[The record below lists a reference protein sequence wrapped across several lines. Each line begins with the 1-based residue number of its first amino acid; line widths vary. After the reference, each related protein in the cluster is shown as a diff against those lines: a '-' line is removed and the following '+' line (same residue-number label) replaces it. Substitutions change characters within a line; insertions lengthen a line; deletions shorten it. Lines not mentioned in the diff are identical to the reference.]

1 MRLVGMHPRPGD
13 GRPPRGGPRG
23 RGRLPPP
30 WARRRP
36 ASPPHGPAP
45 RPHPGRQ
52 PAAPRGSRRG
62 RRGAGGDWLAA
73 PPGREYLTR
82 VGRPSAPGGAGGP
95 ETTAMTEPLPTAPA
109 EATHESEPEIDLRAY
124 YEVLRKRIWSIL
136 AVFALFVAAT
146 AVWTLRQPRIY
157 KATTS
162 VVIDPRAPNVLKGV
176 SDVVEIGA
184 GTYWHTQEFYNT
196 EYKVIQSLEIARRVV
211 ERLGLDRDPDFIGPV
226 KEGEE
231 PPDAAAILQSMI
243 SVEPV
248 RDSRMVEI
256 GVSDTD
262 PERAALLSTT
272 VAEVYRD
279 RNLERRIEGSGSAV
293 EWLTEQLHTL
303 KPKLE
308 ASEMRLFEFRK
319 ENDMLS
325 ASLED
330 RQNIVS
336 QRLLA
341 LNAQLTDLEAK
352 KATLGAKVDQIRA
365 LQKEAKADRSAL
377 EALAEVTQSELIRR
391 LKENLFQR
399 LQEYAALKEKY
410 LEKHPKLVQAE
421 EALKSARATLD
432 AEVDKIVASIEN
444 EYRQVVDAERRVRR
458 LVEETKAEAFE
469 LNKKEIEY
477 SRLVR
482 EKEENERVYQ
492 LVLSRIKEA
501 SLAGQ
506 QQANNV
512 RIIDRA
518 VDKPQGATL
527 VSPRYVFNLSV
538 AGFLGLLFGVGLAF
552 LREYLDNTV
561 KSQEDV
567 EQRLGLPFLG
577 IIPLVPRDGEGS
589 PDLHILHHPRG
600 QVAEA
605 CRSIRT
611 NLLFMSP
618 DAPLKRIVVTSAGP
632 REGKTTTVIDLGIVM
647 AQSGAKVLLVDTD
660 MRRPRLHK
668 ALGVPGGA
676 GLSNLILGEVEID
689 EVIRHTDVEGMS
701 LLPCGP
707 IPPNPAELLHAHRFE
722 TLLEELSKRYDRI
735 LLDSPPLGAV
745 ADAKILGVRADGA
758 LLVARAGQTTREML
772 GHAAGSLLDVNAH
785 ILGVVLNQVD
795 LSKKSYGYYY
805 QYYRGYGEYYGKPDE
820 AQAEGGA

>member
-1 MRLVGMHPRPGD
+1 
-13 GRPPRGGPRG
+13 
-23 RGRLPPP
+23 
-30 WARRRP
+30 
-36 ASPPHGPAP
+36 
-45 RPHPGRQ
+45 
-52 PAAPRGSRRG
+52 
-62 RRGAGGDWLAA
+62 
-73 PPGREYLTR
+73 
-82 VGRPSAPGGAGGP
+82 
-95 ETTAMTEPLPTAPA
+95 MTEPNAPTPPAPQ
-109 EATHESEPEIDLRAY
+109 EPEVEIDLRAY
-124 YEVLRKRIWSIL
+124 YEILRKRLWSIL
-136 AVFALFVAAT
+136 AIFAVVVAAT

-162 VVIDPRAPNVLKGV
+162 VVIDPRAPSVLKGV

-211 ERLGLDRDPDFIGPV
+211 ERLGLDKDPDFV
-226 KEGEE
+226 GEPKPGQE
-231 PPDAAAILQSMI
+231 PPDAAEILQSMV

-256 GVSDTD
+256 AVSDTD

-293 EWLTEQLHTL
+293 EWLTEQLHVL

-308 ASEMRLFEFRK
+308 ESEMRLFEFRK
-319 ENDMLS
+319 ANDMLS

-336 QRLLA
+336 QRLLK
-341 LNAQLTDLEAK
+341 LNDRLTDLEAK
-352 KATLGAKVDQIRA
+352 KAMLGARVERIRA
-365 LQKEAKADRSAL
+365 LKKASKENRDALESLVEVTESAL
-377 EALAEVTQSELIRR
+377 ILR
-391 LKENLFQR
+391 LKESLFQR
-399 LQEYAALKEKY
+399 IQEYAALKEKY
-410 LEKHPKLVQAE
+410 LEKHPKLVQAK
-421 EALKSARATLD
+421 EALDSARAVLD
-432 AEVDKIVASIEN
+432 AEVDKIVESIEN
-444 EYRQVVDAERRVRR
+444 EYAQVVEAERRIRKM
-458 LVEETKAEAFE
+458 VEETKAEAFE

-518 VDKPQGATL
+518 VDKPGGAKL
-527 VSPRYVFNLSV
+527 VSPRYAFNLAV
-538 AGFLGLLFGVGLAF
+538 AGVLGLFLGIGVAF
-552 LREYLDNTV
+552 VREYLDNTV

-567 EQRLGLPFLG
+567 EQALGLPFLG
-577 IIPLVPRDGEGS
+577 IIPLVPRDGDAS
-589 PDLHILHHPRG
+589 PDLHILTHPRG

-618 DAPLKRIVVTSAGP
+618 DAPLGRIVVTSAGP

-647 AQSGAKVLLVDTD
+647 AQSGAKVLLIDTD

-668 ALGVPGGA
+668 ALGVPGDA
-676 GLSNLILGEVEID
+676 GLSSLILCEVEID
-689 EVIRHTDVEGMS
+689 EALKHTDVEGMS

-707 IPPNPAELLHAHRFE
+707 IPPNPAELLHAKRFE
-722 TLLEELSKRYDRI
+722 KILEELSKRYDRI

-745 ADAKILGVRADGA
+745 ADAKILSVHADGT
-758 LLVARAGQTTREML
+758 LLVARAGQTTKEML
-772 GHAAGSLLDVNAH
+772 GRAAESLLDVNAH

-795 LSKKSYGYYY
+795 LSNKSYGYYY
-805 QYYRGYGEYYGKPDE
+805 QYYRGYGEYYGKSEDAP
-820 AQAEGGA
+820 AEGRA